1 MGNTVWTVALAIHVT
16 SPPLSRKDL
25 QLYSCT
31 YLVLHIKSDVFPVC
45 HLVCVF
51 VRVALLLCLWLDLS
65 CTTST
70 PFGTVDQAISCSK
83 TKILPDAAWE
93 RECCIIFKSQ
103 PLGSV
108 KTSDEYREACGGVY
122 VHMVVFVWTILPQ
135 CCLCVRLKG
144 LYQCVSAGL
153 LSWPPGA
160 SGTTDSRAK
169 FTSVKVIYMKQVLD
183 T

>member
-1 MGNTVWTVALAIHVT
+1 MQ
-16 SPPLSRKDL
+16 R
-25 QLYSCT
+25 
-31 YLVLHIKSDVFPVC
+31 
-45 HLVCVF
+45 
-51 VRVALLLCLWLDLS
+51 
-65 CTTST
+65 
-70 PFGTVDQAISCSK
+70 
-83 TKILPDAAWE
+83 E

-122 VHMVVFVWTILPQ
+122 VLVVVFVCTILPQ

-160 SGTTDSRAK
+160 SGTTDTRAK
-169 FTSVKVIYMKQVLD
+169 FTSVKVIYMKQALD
-183 T
+183 MELLLRLCWTSQSMLAFSVVYSLIK